1 MLSKKFDVFL
11 SSATRII
18 RPQRVYLTFCATLAA
33 ANLLLLLG
41 WKAVPRDTMYV
52 GGIPVANLTLCAPV
66 SKHQETT
73 ASKDSSNALVRSIL
87 KQSLYFPYDFM
98 GKQGRVRSMQE
109 LGVDIKHD
117 ATNLDAILIFGDD
130 QIQWDL
136 ARFAERTVVGI
147 SSANATGVAAFFEQ
161 QDEPLDVMVVVPNGA
176 AAEAT
181 DFFERAFERTRFHV
195 REVEV
200 FQQVLTNP

>member
-41 WKAVPRDTMYV
+41 WKVVPPSAMYV
-52 GGIPVANLTLCAPV
+52 GGIPIADLTLRAPI
-66 SKHQETT
+66 SKPQETT
-73 ASKDSSNALVRSIL
+73 NSSGSSNALVRSIL

-98 GKQGRVRSMQE
+98 DKQSRVRSMQA
-109 LGVDIKHD
+109 LGREIQHD
-117 ATNLDAILIFGDD
+117 ASDSDAILMFGEN
-130 QIQWDL
+130 QIQWNL

-161 QDEPLDVMVVVPNGA
+161 QDDPLDVMVLVPNGA